1 MTTLALLLIA
11 AIVLVFLLLPAVL
24 MTLAMRSRTAAAVLA
39 GILGVTFLLLIGA
52 VGWVGVYRF
61 STADVAGVA
70 DVAESK
76 TTGVEFGP
84 PGEYRSVPNP
94 MPEPRPPNPFAP
106 EPSIPAE
113 PAPTDAVPPDTGD
126 EAATEPSA
134 AAQSAVP
141 AQSVGPSQPAVP
153 NQSVGTSQSSVPAES
168 PVPAQSV
175 GLRQSALAAE
185 AATSTPAAAPIRSPT
200 PIATAA
206 QSSPPAWAYQ
216 RAARVDSEYRVPIR
230 VGPYTTP
237 LECEQNLLSAVH
249 QAVDEYVALYLGE
262 EARGRVRLPRAFIE
276 ERLIRER
283 WYENRP
289 FLVTSTERADMTFL
303 HALLVFDGDTND
315 YLQSL
320 WRSAV
325 SLYRVGVFA
334 AAFAGVL
341 WLLTVAWSYLKL
353 DQISAGRYRGRLRAV
368 AAIAVIL
375 PPLLLA
381 LLLGFG
387 ESLGFGE
394 MPALVL
400 SFAAGA

>member
-1 MTTLALLLIA
+1 MTIALLMIG
-11 AIVLVFLLLPAVL
+11 AIVLVVLLLPVVL
-24 MTLAMRSRTAAAVLA
+24 MTLAMPSRGAVAVVA

-52 VGWVGVYRF
+52 VGWVESFPFR
-61 STADVAGVA
+61 TAE
-70 DVAESK
+70 VAEVAKSR
-76 TTGVEFGP
+76 TTGVEIGP
-84 PGEYRSVPNP
+84 AGEYRSALNP
-94 MPEPRPPNPFAP
+94 LPAPRSPDPPAP
-106 EPSIPAE
+106 EPGVPPE
-113 PAPTDAVPPDTGD
+113 PAPADAVPPDSGT

-134 AAQSAVP
+134 PAQSAIAKQSGVSS
-141 AQSVGPSQPAVP
+141 QSVTSAQAV
-153 NQSVGTSQSSVPAES
+153 
-168 PVPAQSV
+168 
-175 GLRQSALAAE
+175 
-185 AATSTPAAAPIRSPT
+185 APIRSPT
-200 PIATAA
+200 PIATAE
-206 QSSPPAWAYQ
+206 QSSPPGWVDQ
-216 RAARVDSEYRVPIR
+216 RPARVNGEYRLPIR

-237 LECEQNLLSAVH
+237 LECEQSMLSAVH
-249 QAVDEYVALYLGE
+249 QAVDEYAALYLGE

-289 FLVTSTERADMTFL
+289 FLVTSTEQAEMTFL
-303 HALLVFDGDTND
+303 HVLLVFDGETND
-315 YLQSL
+315 YLKSL

-325 SLYRVGVFA
+325 RLYRVGVFA

-353 DQISAGRYRGRLRAV
+353 DQISAGRYRGRLRAA

-387 ESLGFGE
+387 E